1 MDQTTARPWRDR
13 LSGDWD
19 FVRKLLIAIG
29 VLGLAYLTFRIANI
43 LLLVFAA
50 ILLAVILNSFAS
62 VLRTHARIPG
72 GWALLAAVIALIS
85 VLAGVGYIFGSQIAG
100 QFNAVLEALPEA
112 VDNLGRRLGI
122 ENANNRVQEM
132 SADNL
137 TASDVLPRAAGAG
150 ILVVG
155 AIMNIVLVTIA
166 AIYFATEASLY
177 RKGVTKLFHQTHQER
192 VEETLET
199 VGNALRLWFFG
210 QLIIMVL
217 VGTLSGLA
225 YWWLGLPSPIALGL
239 IAGITNFIPFLGP
252 IIGALPAVIFA
263 FNIDT
268 ATVLWTM
275 GLAIAIQ
282 QLESDVIT
290 PLVQKRTVS
299 LPPALALFMIVILGV
314 LFGFLGVLL
323 AVPLTVTIF
332 VAVKK
337 LYVRETLGERTEV
350 PGEAEGS
357 SS

>member
-1 MDQTTARPWRDR
+1 MDQATPRPWRER
-13 LSGDWD
+13 LSGDWE
-19 FVRKLLIAIG
+19 FVRRLLIAIG
-29 VLGLAYLTFRIANI
+29 VGGLAYLTFRIANI

-50 ILLAVILNSFAS
+50 VLLAVTLNSFADL
-62 VLRTHARIPG
+62 LRTYARIPG
-72 GWALLAAVIALIS
+72 GWALLAAVIVLVS
-85 VLAGVGYIFGSQIAG
+85 LLAGVGYIFGSQIAG
-100 QFNAVLEALPEA
+100 QFNTVIEALPGA

-122 ENANNRVQEM
+122 ENATGRLQEM

-150 ILVVG
+150 ILLVG

-166 AIYFATEASLY
+166 AIYLATEASLY

-252 IIGALPAVIFA
+252 IIGALPAIIFA

-268 ATVLWTM
+268 TTVLWTA
-275 GLAIAIQ
+275 GLALAIQ

-290 PLVQKRTVS
+290 PLVQK
-299 LPPALALFMIVILGV
+299 L
-314 LFGFLGVLL
+314 
-323 AVPLTVTIF
+323 
-332 VAVKK
+332 
-337 LYVRETLGERTEV
+337 
-350 PGEAEGS
+350 S
-357 SS
+357 S